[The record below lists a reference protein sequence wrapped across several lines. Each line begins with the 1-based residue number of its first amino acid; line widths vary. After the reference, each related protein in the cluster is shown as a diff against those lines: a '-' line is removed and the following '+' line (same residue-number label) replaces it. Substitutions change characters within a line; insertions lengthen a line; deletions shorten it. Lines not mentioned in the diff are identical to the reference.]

1 MGSAIMRHLPWL
13 IPRDKRVGA
22 ATTMMLVAT
31 ALAAALLPGAFAIPA
46 NDATAMHRALQTT
59 VDANGDNHLYFH
71 SINAGGD
78 CGHIDAAPYMPAE
91 LFEPENIVQL
101 FLYTTFTTSLWVG
114 GQLGSTQRVTVGA
127 CTNKNNVGGKIYKPS
142 EPPSLFEANWFGESG
157 SLMGPVCADKCGCDF
172 QGLGPADLPACT
184 DAPDD
189 PAKGEFCSLCGPTTA
204 CPGCRQGKGVV
215 VELFRDCG
223 TCSAGSY
230 CPPGC
235 QEVTG
240 GPGH

>member
-1 MGSAIMRHLPWL
+1 
-13 IPRDKRVGA
+13 
-22 ATTMMLVAT
+22 MLVAT

-78 CGHIDAAPYMPAE
+78 CGHVDAAPYMPAE

-127 CTNKNNVGGKIYKPS
+127 CTNKNNVGGKIFKPS
-142 EPPSLFEANWFGESG
+142 VPPSLFTANWFGESG
-157 SLMGPVCADKCGCDF
+157 SPGAPGLMGPVCADRCGCNF
-172 QGLGPADLPACT
+172 QGLLVPPKWGGKDLPACT
-184 DAPDD
+184 DKPDD

-204 CPGCRQGKGVV
+204 CPGCQQGKGVV
-215 VELFRDCG
+215 VELFGDCG
-223 TCSAGSY
+223 LCSAGSY

-235 QEVTG
+235 EEGTG